1 MAWLLSWSLRG
12 MLFEVS
18 TLDPVTY
25 MAVAGGMLAVGILAG
40 VIPALKAARIN
51 PVTAPFMMTSSSTV
65 S

>member
-51 PVTAPFMMTSSSTV
+51 PVTARFMMTRSR
-65 S
+65 